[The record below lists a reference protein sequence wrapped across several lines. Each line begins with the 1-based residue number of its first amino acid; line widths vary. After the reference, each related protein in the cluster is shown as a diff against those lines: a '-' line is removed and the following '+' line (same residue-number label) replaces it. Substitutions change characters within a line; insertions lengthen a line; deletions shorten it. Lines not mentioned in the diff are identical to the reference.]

1 MFTGIIQGDGEIV
14 SVGESNTVTSVSI
27 NLPDDEGL
35 QIGAS
40 VAING
45 VCLTVVSI
53 NEEGVKFDIIN
64 ETLKR
69 TNLGDLSIGSRV
81 NIERSLKFGD
91 EIGGHILSGHIM
103 TKGIIHSRVESGDQM
118 TFSILASPSTHK
130 YLTEKGYIAIDEI
143 SLTVG
148 EAKNGK
154 L

>member
-1 MFTGIIQGDGEIV
+1 MFTGIIQGVGEIV

-27 NLPDDEGL
+27 NLPDVEGL

-69 TNLGDLSIGSRV
+69 TNLGDLSI
-81 NIERSLKFGD
+81 
-91 EIGGHILSGHIM
+91 
-103 TKGIIHSRVESGDQM
+103 
-118 TFSILASPSTHK
+118 
-130 YLTEKGYIAIDEI
+130 
-143 SLTVG
+143 
-148 EAKNGK
+148 
-154 L
+154 